1 MDWSRKMVSP
11 PWTHPPWQSF
21 QKLRFWATMCAS
33 RCKLWEWIRMNNVP
47 WFPFHIYSLC
57 KWSDSFEKPWG
68 LIYFMPMIDW
78 ISLCGDPNP
87 HGVKLKLQNHQSTSS
102 LCTARCLVMFVL
114 FATGIA
120 PGDYFMINQPS
131 EKEDPPQEKCWFSRD
146 VAFMKLLLP
155 ANWYIWHG
163 AALTVHVCS
172 VPKIPSLGLEN

>member
-114 FATGIA
+114 FATGMA

-131 EKEDPPQEKCWFSRD
+131 EKEDPPQEKCDLVGMWP
-146 VAFMKLLLP
+146 LLSS
-155 ANWYIWHG
+155 YFRQMVH
-163 AALTVHVCS
+163 LTWGCIDCS
-172 VPKIPSLGLEN
+172 CLFGPKIPSQGLEN